1 MVVVYVIGGI
11 VIGLLIGNLLW
22 NVATDGTLRIDHSN
36 PDKDTYRFEVNDLDK
51 LGKKKRIVLK
61 VDNSA
66 ILSQD

>member
-36 PDKDTYRFEVNDLDK
+36 PDKDTYRFEVNDLDN
-51 LGKKKRIVLK
+51 LGRKKRIVLK
-61 VDNSA
+61 VDNYA
-66 ILSQD
+66 NLSHD

>member
-66 ILSQD
+66 SLSQD